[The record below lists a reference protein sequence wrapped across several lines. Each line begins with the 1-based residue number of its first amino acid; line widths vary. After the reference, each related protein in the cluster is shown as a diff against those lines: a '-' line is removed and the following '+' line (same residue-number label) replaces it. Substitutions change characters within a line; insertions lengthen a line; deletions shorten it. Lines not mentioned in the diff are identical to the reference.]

1 MGLNQNNIL
10 LSLDSVSLAF
20 GGLQAVEQVSF
31 GVPKGAVKA
40 VIGPNG
46 AGKTTLFN
54 LVTGFLTPRR
64 AASSLPAKR
73 SRDARPTGSPGRG
86 SPGPF
91 NWCSSLTT

>member
-1 MGLNQNNIL
+1 MLA
-10 LSLDSVSLAF
+10 LDGVSLAF

-31 GVPKGAVKA
+31 GVAPGAVKA

-54 LVTGFLTPRR
+54 LVTGFLSPQAGRIVFQAR
-64 AASSLPAKR
+64 R

-86 SPGPF
+86 LPAPF